1 MSRYQRWTSPLL
13 LCQRLHTAVVCLKSR
28 TGTEHRWLARHLKD
42 PFVKAVKQQNY
53 RCRSAFKLLEIDDK
67 HRVLCPGLSVLDCG
81 AAPGAWS
88 QVAIQRVNALGTDAN
103 APVGFVL
110 GVDLL
115 RIAPLEGAVF
125 LSNADVTDP
134 STLNKIQELLPS
146 GKADVI
152 LSDMAPNATGI
163 QELDHEKLINLCLS
177 VLDMSS
183 SILQPGGIMLCKFW
197 NGRDA
202 QLLQSRLMEHFCNVR
217 TIKPQASRKESA
229 ESYYLAR
236 GRVLA
241 GSRRRAEEGD
251 PSRRRR
257 WRRGAME
264 NLEDNTTVFST
275 LRSLNNFISQRMEG
289 TSGLA
294 TPGSSQNTLHMQY
307 QQRVQLEEQ
316 AGQIHSKSQ
325 LLQVEREKM
334 QMELSHKRA
343 RIELEKAANMNA
355 RNYEHEADRNQELL
369 TRIKQYQEREVE
381 AENKLKEQIEMN
393 KSYKKSMETMS
404 KKLQE
409 KESKL
414 AEANETISM
423 LEGRMSELKWSL
435 MNQEMQTASQESQR
449 EELLEQLDVQLK
461 KWQEA
466 SQQIQTLQA
475 SQTLMAEYEQ
485 KIKDLEQKLSLQEQ
499 DAAIVKNMKA
509 ELARFPKMERELRQ
523 LREENAYFREMK
535 ENNGLLKE
543 EVEGLQRK
551 LERYE
556 KVQASLVA
564 LELENEKLLGK
575 LKSWEKLDQ
584 STGLNIRTP
593 DDLSRQIVALQQR
606 ELALKEQNT
615 NITNS
620 ARILEKARQQ
630 LQEEVLRIQNQL
642 LDEKKKREQHE
653 ALVRRLQKRVL
664 LLTKERDGM
673 RAILES
679 YDSELTPSEHSPQ
692 LSRRMR
698 EAEEMVQK
706 VHAHN
711 TEMEA
716 QLSQVVEE
724 VGNQKQRAD
733 MLEAELKFLKSQTCT
748 ADQSLFVTQEEVNML
763 RLKIEELE
771 AERGRLEEENKC
783 LEMKLEKLTLQ
794 GDYDP
799 SKTKVLHFSMNPAS
813 LAKQQRKEEQQQL
826 QEECER
832 LRELVRVLE
841 GGGSISDNPEGVG
854 SLHSPQEIAELKK
867 QVESAELKNQRL
879 KEVFQTKIQE
889 FRKVCYTLTGYQI
902 DITTENQYRLTS
914 IYAEH
919 QGDCLLFKASSSSGG
934 KMQLL
939 ETEFSRTVRE
949 LIDLHLLHQDSI
961 PAFLSAVT
969 LDLFSRQTVA

>member
-1 MSRYQRWTSPLL
+1 
-13 LCQRLHTAVVCLKSR
+13 
-28 TGTEHRWLARHLKD
+28 
-42 PFVKAVKQQNY
+42 
-53 RCRSAFKLLEIDDK
+53 
-67 HRVLCPGLSVLDCG
+67 
-81 AAPGAWS
+81 
-88 QVAIQRVNALGTDAN
+88 
-103 APVGFVL
+103 
-110 GVDLL
+110 
-115 RIAPLEGAVF
+115 
-125 LSNADVTDP
+125 
-134 STLNKIQELLPS
+134 
-146 GKADVI
+146 
-152 LSDMAPNATGI
+152 
-163 QELDHEKLINLCLS
+163 
-177 VLDMSS
+177 
-183 SILQPGGIMLCKFW
+183 
-197 NGRDA
+197 
-202 QLLQSRLMEHFCNVR
+202 ME
-217 TIKPQASRKESA
+217 
-229 ESYYLAR
+229 
-236 GRVLA
+236 
-241 GSRRRAEEGD
+241 D
-251 PSRRRR
+251 
-257 WRRGAME
+257 
-264 NLEDNTTVFST
+264 LEDNTTVFST
-275 LRSLNNFISQRMEG
+275 LRSLNNFISQRLEG
-289 TSGLA
+289 VSGLA
-294 TPGSSQNTLHMQY
+294 TPGSSQSSLQIQY

-343 RIELEKAANMNA
+343 RIELEKAANTNA
-355 RNYEHEADRNQELL
+355 RNYEREADRNQELL
-369 TRIKQYQEREVE
+369 TRIKQYQERETE
-381 AENKLKEQIEMN
+381 AENKLKEQMEMN

-414 AEANETISM
+414 AEANETITI
-423 LEGRMSELKWSL
+423 LKGKISDLQWNI
-435 MNQEMQTASQESQR
+435 MNQEMQMTSQDSQKQ
-449 EELLEQLDVQLK
+449 ELMEQLDVQHK

-466 SQQIQTLQA
+466 TQQIQMLQA
-475 SQTLMAEYEQ
+475 SQSLLAEYEQ
-485 KIKDLEQKLSLQEQ
+485 KIKDLEQKFSQQEH
-499 DAAIVKNMKA
+499 DALVVQNMKA

-556 KVQASLVA
+556 KVQAQLVTV
-564 LELENEKLLGK
+564 ELENEKLLGK

-593 DDLSRQIVALQQR
+593 DDLSRQIVALHQR
-606 ELALKEQNT
+606 ELVLKEQNST
-615 NITNS
+615 MMNS

-630 LQEEVLRIQNQL
+630 LQEEILRIQSQL

-692 LSRRMR
+692 LNRRMR

-706 VHAHN
+706 LHAHN
-711 TEMEA
+711 TELEA
-716 QLSQVVEE
+716 QLSQVLEE
-724 VGNQKQRAD
+724 VGNHKQRAE
-733 MLEAELKFLKSQTCT
+733 MLEVEMKVLKSQECT
-748 ADQSLFVTQEEVNML
+748 AEQSTVITKEEVDML

-771 AERGRLEEENKC
+771 AERSKLEEENRS

-799 SKTKVLHFSMNPAS
+799 SRTKVLHFSMNPAS

-841 GGGSISDNPEGVG
+841 GGGSIPGNLEGVG
-854 SLHSPQEIAELKK
+854 SFQSPQEIAELKK

-939 ETEFSRTVRE
+939 ETEFSRTIRE
-949 LIDLHLLHQDSI
+949 LIELHLLRQDSI
-961 PAFLSAVT
+961 PAFLSALT
-969 LDLFSRQTVA
+969 LDLFSRQTIA

>member
-1 MSRYQRWTSPLL
+1 
-13 LCQRLHTAVVCLKSR
+13 
-28 TGTEHRWLARHLKD
+28 
-42 PFVKAVKQQNY
+42 
-53 RCRSAFKLLEIDDK
+53 
-67 HRVLCPGLSVLDCG
+67 
-81 AAPGAWS
+81 
-88 QVAIQRVNALGTDAN
+88 
-103 APVGFVL
+103 
-110 GVDLL
+110 
-115 RIAPLEGAVF
+115 
-125 LSNADVTDP
+125 
-134 STLNKIQELLPS
+134 
-146 GKADVI
+146 
-152 LSDMAPNATGI
+152 
-163 QELDHEKLINLCLS
+163 
-177 VLDMSS
+177 
-183 SILQPGGIMLCKFW
+183 
-197 NGRDA
+197 
-202 QLLQSRLMEHFCNVR
+202 ME
-217 TIKPQASRKESA
+217 
-229 ESYYLAR
+229 
-236 GRVLA
+236 
-241 GSRRRAEEGD
+241 D
-251 PSRRRR
+251 
-257 WRRGAME
+257 
-264 NLEDNTTVFST
+264 LEDNTTVFST

-289 TSGLA
+289 VSGLA
-294 TPGSSQNTLHMQY
+294 TPGSSQSSLQIQY
-307 QQRVQLEEQ
+307 QQRMQLEEQ

-343 RIELEKAANMNA
+343 RIELEKAANTNA
-355 RNYEHEADRNQELL
+355 RNYEREADRNQELL
-369 TRIKQYQEREVE
+369 TRIKQYQERETE
-381 AENKLKEQIEMN
+381 AENKLKEQMEMN

-414 AEANETISM
+414 AEANETITI
-423 LEGRMSELKWSL
+423 LKGKISELQWNI
-435 MNQEMQTASQESQR
+435 MNQEMQMTSQDSQKQ
-449 EELLEQLDVQLK
+449 ELMEQLDVQQK

-475 SQTLMAEYEQ
+475 SQSLLSEYEQ
-485 KIKDLEQKLSLQEQ
+485 KIKDLEQKFSQQEH
-499 DAAIVKNMKA
+499 DALIVKNMKA

-556 KVQASLVA
+556 KVQAQLVTV
-564 LELENEKLLGK
+564 ELENEKLLGK

-606 ELALKEQNT
+606 ELALKEQNST
-615 NITNS
+615 ITNS

-630 LQEEVLRIQNQL
+630 LQEEVLRIQSQL

-692 LSRRMR
+692 LNRRMR

-706 VHAHN
+706 LHAHN
-711 TEMEA
+711 TELEA
-716 QLSQVVEE
+716 QLSQVLEE
-724 VGNQKQRAD
+724 VGNHKQRAE
-733 MLEAELKFLKSQTCT
+733 MLEVEMKVLKSQECT
-748 ADQSLFVTQEEVNML
+748 AEQSTVITKEEVDTL

-771 AERGRLEEENKC
+771 AERSKLEEENRS

-799 SKTKVLHFSMNPAS
+799 SRTKVLHFSMNPAS

-841 GGGSISDNPEGVG
+841 GGGSIPGNLEGVG
-854 SLHSPQEIAELKK
+854 SFQSPQEIAELKK

-939 ETEFSRTVRE
+939 ETEFSRTIRE
-949 LIDLHLLHQDSI
+949 LIELHLLRQDSI
-961 PAFLSAVT
+961 PAFLSALT
-969 LDLFSRQTVA
+969 LDLFSRQTIA

>member
-1 MSRYQRWTSPLL
+1 M
-13 LCQRLHTAVVCLKSR
+13 
-28 TGTEHRWLARHLKD
+28 E
-42 PFVKAVKQQNY
+42 
-53 RCRSAFKLLEIDDK
+53 
-67 HRVLCPGLSVLDCG
+67 
-81 AAPGAWS
+81 
-88 QVAIQRVNALGTDAN
+88 
-103 APVGFVL
+103 
-110 GVDLL
+110 DL
-115 RIAPLEGAVF
+115 
-125 LSNADVTDP
+125 
-134 STLNKIQELLPS
+134 Q
-146 GKADVI
+146 
-152 LSDMAPNATGI
+152 
-163 QELDHEKLINLCLS
+163 
-177 VLDMSS
+177 
-183 SILQPGGIMLCKFW
+183 
-197 NGRDA
+197 
-202 QLLQSRLMEHFCNVR
+202 
-217 TIKPQASRKESA
+217 
-229 ESYYLAR
+229 
-236 GRVLA
+236 
-241 GSRRRAEEGD
+241 
-251 PSRRRR
+251 
-257 WRRGAME
+257 
-264 NLEDNTTVFST
+264 DNTTVFST

-289 TSGLA
+289 VSGLA
-294 TPGSSQNTLHMQY
+294 TPGSSQSSLQAQY
-307 QQRVQLEEQ
+307 QQRMQLEEQ

-343 RIELEKAANMNA
+343 RIELEKAANTNA
-355 RNYEHEADRNQELL
+355 RNYEREADRNQELL
-369 TRIKQYQEREVE
+369 TRIKQYQERETE
-381 AENKLKEQIEMN
+381 AENKLKEQMEMN

-414 AEANETISM
+414 AEANETITI
-423 LEGRMSELKWSL
+423 LKGKMSELQWNI
-435 MNQEMQTASQESQR
+435 MNQEMQMTSQDSQKQ
-449 EELLEQLDVQLK
+449 ELMEQLDVQQK

-475 SQTLMAEYEQ
+475 SQSLLTEYEQ
-485 KIKDLEQKLSLQEQ
+485 KIKDLEQKLSQQEH
-499 DAAIVKNMKA
+499 DAVIVKNMKA

-556 KVQASLVA
+556 KVQAQLVTV
-564 LELENEKLLGK
+564 ELENEKLLGR

-606 ELALKEQNT
+606 ELVLKEQNST
-615 NITNS
+615 VTNS

-630 LQEEVLRIQNQL
+630 LQEEMLRLQSQL

-679 YDSELTPSEHSPQ
+679 YDSELTPAEHSPQ

-706 VHAHN
+706 LHAHN
-711 TEMEA
+711 AELEA
-716 QLSQVVEE
+716 QLSQVLEE
-724 VGNQKQRAD
+724 VGNHKQRAE
-733 MLEAELKFLKSQTCT
+733 MLEVEMKALKSQECT
-748 ADQSLFVTQEEVNML
+748 AEQSTIITKEEVDTL

-771 AERGRLEEENKC
+771 AERSKLEEENRS

-799 SKTKVLHFSMNPAS
+799 SRTKVLHFSMNPAS
-813 LAKQQRKEEQQQL
+813 LAKQQRKEEQQHL

-832 LRELVRVLE
+832 LREMLRAVE
-841 GGGSISDNPEGVG
+841 GGGSIPGNLEGVG
-854 SLHSPQEIAELKK
+854 SFQSPQEIAELKK

-889 FRKVCYTLTGYQI
+889 FRKVCYSLTGYQI

-919 QGDCLLFKASSSSGG
+919 QGDCLLFK
-934 KMQLL
+934 
-939 ETEFSRTVRE
+939 FSAQEGIR
-949 LIDLHLLHQDSI
+949 
-961 PAFLSAVT
+961 
-969 LDLFSRQTVA
+969 

>member
-1 MSRYQRWTSPLL
+1 
-13 LCQRLHTAVVCLKSR
+13 
-28 TGTEHRWLARHLKD
+28 
-42 PFVKAVKQQNY
+42 
-53 RCRSAFKLLEIDDK
+53 
-67 HRVLCPGLSVLDCG
+67 
-81 AAPGAWS
+81 
-88 QVAIQRVNALGTDAN
+88 
-103 APVGFVL
+103 
-110 GVDLL
+110 
-115 RIAPLEGAVF
+115 
-125 LSNADVTDP
+125 
-134 STLNKIQELLPS
+134 
-146 GKADVI
+146 
-152 LSDMAPNATGI
+152 
-163 QELDHEKLINLCLS
+163 
-177 VLDMSS
+177 
-183 SILQPGGIMLCKFW
+183 
-197 NGRDA
+197 
-202 QLLQSRLMEHFCNVR
+202 
-217 TIKPQASRKESA
+217 
-229 ESYYLAR
+229 
-236 GRVLA
+236 
-241 GSRRRAEEGD
+241 
-251 PSRRRR
+251 
-257 WRRGAME
+257 ME
-264 NLEDNTTVFST
+264 NLDDNTTVIST
-275 LRSLNNFISQRMEG
+275 LRSFNNFISQRIEG
-289 TSGLA
+289 MSGQA
-294 TPGSSQNTLHMQY
+294 TPGSSQNSLQMQY

-316 AGQIHSKSQ
+316 AGWIHSKSQ

-343 RIELEKAANMNA
+343 RIELEKAANTNA
-355 RNYEHEADRNQELL
+355 RNYEREADRNQELL
-369 TRIKQYQEREVE
+369 TRIKQYQERETE
-381 AENKLKEQIEMN
+381 AENKLKEQMEMN

-414 AEANETISM
+414 AEANETITI
-423 LEGRMSELKWSL
+423 LKGKISELQRNI
-435 MNQEMQTASQESQR
+435 MNQEMQMTSQDSQKQ
-449 EELLEQLDVQLK
+449 ELMEQLDVQHK

-466 SQQIQTLQA
+466 NQQIQTLQA
-475 SQTLMAEYEQ
+475 SQSLLAEYEQ
-485 KIKDLEQKLSLQEQ
+485 KIKDLEQKFSQQEH
-499 DAAIVKNMKA
+499 DAVIVKNMKV

-556 KVQASLVA
+556 KVQAQLVTV
-564 LELENEKLLGK
+564 ELENEKLLGK
-575 LKSWEKLDQ
+575 LKCWEKLDQ

-606 ELALKEQNT
+606 ELVLKEQNST
-615 NITNS
+615 VTNS
-620 ARILEKARQQ
+620 ARTLEKARQQ
-630 LQEEVLRIQNQL
+630 LQEEILQIQSQL
-642 LDEKKKREQHE
+642 LEEKKKREQHE

-692 LSRRMR
+692 LNRRMR

-706 VHAHN
+706 LHAHN
-711 TEMEA
+711 TELEA
-716 QLSQVVEE
+716 QLSQVLEE
-724 VGNQKQRAD
+724 VGNHKQRAE
-733 MLEAELKFLKSQTCT
+733 MLEVEMKVLKSQECT
-748 ADQSLFVTQEEVNML
+748 AEQSTSITKEEIDSL

-771 AERGRLEEENKC
+771 AERSKLEEENRS

-841 GGGSISDNPEGVG
+841 GGGSIHGNLEGVG
-854 SLHSPQEIAELKK
+854 SFQSPQEIAELKK

-919 QGDCLLFKASSSSGG
+919 QGDCLLFK
-934 KMQLL
+934 
-939 ETEFSRTVRE
+939 
-949 LIDLHLLHQDSI
+949 
-961 PAFLSAVT
+961 
-969 LDLFSRQTVA
+969 

>member
-1 MSRYQRWTSPLL
+1 M
-13 LCQRLHTAVVCLKSR
+13 
-28 TGTEHRWLARHLKD
+28 ED
-42 PFVKAVKQQNY
+42 
-53 RCRSAFKLLEIDDK
+53 LE
-67 HRVLCPGLSVLDCG
+67 
-81 AAPGAWS
+81 
-88 QVAIQRVNALGTDAN
+88 N
-103 APVGFVL
+103 
-110 GVDLL
+110 
-115 RIAPLEGAVF
+115 
-125 LSNADVTDP
+125 
-134 STLNKIQELLPS
+134 
-146 GKADVI
+146 
-152 LSDMAPNATGI
+152 
-163 QELDHEKLINLCLS
+163 
-177 VLDMSS
+177 
-183 SILQPGGIMLCKFW
+183 
-197 NGRDA
+197 
-202 QLLQSRLMEHFCNVR
+202 
-217 TIKPQASRKESA
+217 
-229 ESYYLAR
+229 
-236 GRVLA
+236 
-241 GSRRRAEEGD
+241 
-251 PSRRRR
+251 
-257 WRRGAME
+257 
-264 NLEDNTTVFST
+264 NTTVFST
-275 LRSLNNFISQRMEG
+275 LRSLNNFIAQRVEG
-289 TSGLA
+289 ASGLA
-294 TPGSSQNTLHMQY
+294 TPGSSQSSLQMQY
-307 QQRVQLEEQ
+307 QQRLQLEEQ

-343 RIELEKAANMNA
+343 RIELEKAANTNA
-355 RNYEHEADRNQELL
+355 RNYEREADRNQELL

-381 AENKLKEQIEMN
+381 AENKLKEQMELN

-409 KESKL
+409 KEDKL
-414 AEANETISM
+414 AEANETITV
-423 LEGRMSELKWSL
+423 LKGKISELQWNI
-435 MNQEMQTASQESQR
+435 MNQEMQMTSQDSEKQ
-449 EELLEQLDVQLK
+449 ELMEQLDVQQK

-466 SQQIQTLQA
+466 TQQIQTLQT
-475 SQTLMAEYEQ
+475 SQSLLAEYEQ
-485 KIKDLEQKLSLQEQ
+485 KIKDLEQKFSQQEH
-499 DAAIVKNMKA
+499 DALIVKNMKA

-523 LREENAYFREMK
+523 LREENVYFREMK

-556 KVQASLVA
+556 KVQAQLVT

-606 ELALKEQNT
+606 ELVLKEQNST
-615 NITNS
+615 IINS
-620 ARILEKARQQ
+620 ARTLEKARQQ
-630 LQEEVLRIQNQL
+630 LQEEMLRVQSQL
-642 LDEKKKREQHE
+642 LDEKKKREHHE

-679 YDSELTPSEHSPQ
+679 YDSELTPAEHSPQ
-692 LSRRMR
+692 LNRRMR

-706 VHAHN
+706 LHAHN
-711 TEMEA
+711 TELE
-716 QLSQVVEE
+716 LEVEMK
-724 VGNQKQRAD
+724 V
-733 MLEAELKFLKSQTCT
+733 LKSQECT
-748 ADQSLFVTQEEVNML
+748 TDQSVFITKEEVDAL

-771 AERGRLEEENKC
+771 AERSKLEEENRA
-783 LEMKLEKLTLQ
+783 LEMRLEKLTLQ

-799 SKTKVLHFSMNPAS
+799 SKIKVLHLSMNPAS

-841 GGGSISDNPEGVG
+841 GGGSVPQNLEGVG
-854 SLHSPQEIAELKK
+854 AFQSPQEIAELKK

-939 ETEFSRTVRE
+939 ETEFSRTIRE
-949 LIDLHLLHQDSI
+949 LIELHLLRQDSI
-961 PAFLSAVT
+961 PAFLSALT
-969 LDLFSRQTVA
+969 LDLFSRQTIT

>member
-1 MSRYQRWTSPLL
+1 M
-13 LCQRLHTAVVCLKSR
+13 
-28 TGTEHRWLARHLKD
+28 ED
-42 PFVKAVKQQNY
+42 
-53 RCRSAFKLLEIDDK
+53 
-67 HRVLCPGLSVLDCG
+67 
-81 AAPGAWS
+81 
-88 QVAIQRVNALGTDAN
+88 
-103 APVGFVL
+103 
-110 GVDLL
+110 
-115 RIAPLEGAVF
+115 LEG
-125 LSNADVTDP
+125 
-134 STLNKIQELLPS
+134 
-146 GKADVI
+146 
-152 LSDMAPNATGI
+152 
-163 QELDHEKLINLCLS
+163 
-177 VLDMSS
+177 
-183 SILQPGGIMLCKFW
+183 
-197 NGRDA
+197 
-202 QLLQSRLMEHFCNVR
+202 
-217 TIKPQASRKESA
+217 
-229 ESYYLAR
+229 
-236 GRVLA
+236 
-241 GSRRRAEEGD
+241 
-251 PSRRRR
+251 
-257 WRRGAME
+257 
-264 NLEDNTTVFST
+264 NTTVFST
-275 LRSLNNFISQRMEG
+275 LRSFNNFISQRMEG
-289 TSGLA
+289 VSGQPVPA
-294 TPGSSQNTLHMQY
+294 SSQSSLQLQY

-343 RIELEKAANMNA
+343 RIELEKAANTNA
-355 RNYEHEADRNQELL
+355 RNYEREADRNQELL
-369 TRIKQYQEREVE
+369 TRIKQYQERETE
-381 AENKLKEQIEMN
+381 AENKLKEQMEMN

-414 AEANETISM
+414 AEANETITI
-423 LEGRMSELKWSL
+423 LKGKISELQWNI
-435 MNQEMQTASQESQR
+435 MNQEMQMTSQDSQKQ
-449 EELLEQLDVQLK
+449 ELMEQLDVQHK

-466 SQQIQTLQA
+466 TQQIQTLQA
-475 SQTLMAEYEQ
+475 SQSLLAEYEQ
-485 KIKDLEQKLSLQEQ
+485 KIKDLEQKFSQQEH
-499 DAAIVKNMKA
+499 DAVIVKNMKT

-523 LREENAYFREMK
+523 LREENAYYREMK

-556 KVQASLVA
+556 KVQAQLVTA
-564 LELENEKLLGK
+564 ELENEKLLGK

-606 ELALKEQNT
+606 ELVLKEQNST
-615 NITNS
+615 ITNRDCSSVPSKIMVCWEREWTLLLFGARPVAYGLTFSTSWTCHDS

-630 LQEEVLRIQNQL
+630 LQEEILQVQSQL

-679 YDSELTPSEHSPQ
+679 YDSELTPAEHSPQ
-692 LSRRMR
+692 LNRRMR

-706 VHAHN
+706 LHAHN
-711 TEMEA
+711 SELEVQM
-716 QLSQVVEE
+716 SQVLEE
-724 VGNQKQRAD
+724 VGNQKQRAE
-733 MLEAELKFLKSQTCT
+733 MLEVEMKVLKSRECT
-748 ADQSLFVTQEEVNML
+748 AEQSTFITKEEVDAL

-771 AERGRLEEENKC
+771 AERSKLEEQNRS
-783 LEMKLEKLTLQ
+783 LEMKLEKLTMQ

-841 GGGSISDNPEGVG
+841 AGGSIHGNLEGVG
-854 SLHSPQEIAELKK
+854 SFQSPQEVAELKK

-879 KEVFQTKIQE
+879 KEIFQTKIQE

-919 QGDCLLFKASSSSGG
+919 QGDCLLFKREELPGGWQPVSRRASAGRDISQMCV
-934 KMQLL
+934 MQ
-939 ETEFSRTVRE
+939 R
-949 LIDLHLLHQDSI
+949 
-961 PAFLSAVT
+961 AGA
-969 LDLFSRQTVA
+969 

>member
-1 MSRYQRWTSPLL
+1 
-13 LCQRLHTAVVCLKSR
+13 
-28 TGTEHRWLARHLKD
+28 
-42 PFVKAVKQQNY
+42 
-53 RCRSAFKLLEIDDK
+53 
-67 HRVLCPGLSVLDCG
+67 
-81 AAPGAWS
+81 
-88 QVAIQRVNALGTDAN
+88 
-103 APVGFVL
+103 
-110 GVDLL
+110 
-115 RIAPLEGAVF
+115 
-125 LSNADVTDP
+125 
-134 STLNKIQELLPS
+134 
-146 GKADVI
+146 
-152 LSDMAPNATGI
+152 
-163 QELDHEKLINLCLS
+163 
-177 VLDMSS
+177 
-183 SILQPGGIMLCKFW
+183 
-197 NGRDA
+197 
-202 QLLQSRLMEHFCNVR
+202 ME
-217 TIKPQASRKESA
+217 
-229 ESYYLAR
+229 
-236 GRVLA
+236 
-241 GSRRRAEEGD
+241 D
-251 PSRRRR
+251 
-257 WRRGAME
+257 
-264 NLEDNTTVFST
+264 LEDNTTVFST
-275 LRSLNNFISQRMEG
+275 LRSFNNFISQRMEG
-289 TSGLA
+289 VSGQA
-294 TPGSSQNTLHMQY
+294 VPASSQSSLQIQY

-325 LLQVEREKM
+325 LLQMEREKM

-343 RIELEKAANMNA
+343 RIELEKAANTNA
-355 RNYEHEADRNQELL
+355 RNYEREADRNQELL
-369 TRIKQYQEREVE
+369 TRIKQYQERETE
-381 AENKLKEQIEMN
+381 AENKLKEQMEMN

-414 AEANETISM
+414 AEANETITI
-423 LEGRMSELKWSL
+423 LKGKISELQWNI
-435 MNQEMQTASQESQR
+435 MNQEMQMTSQDSQKQ
-449 EELLEQLDVQLK
+449 ELMEQLDVQHK

-466 SQQIQTLQA
+466 TQQIQTLQA
-475 SQTLMAEYEQ
+475 SQSLLAEYEQ
-485 KIKDLEQKLSLQEQ
+485 KIKDLEQKFSQQEH
-499 DAAIVKNMKA
+499 DAVIVKNMKT

-556 KVQASLVA
+556 KVQAQLVTA
-564 LELENEKLLGK
+564 ELENEKLLGK

-606 ELALKEQNT
+606 ELALKEQNST
-615 NITNS
+615 ITNS
-620 ARILEKARQQ
+620 ARIMEKARQQ
-630 LQEEVLRIQNQL
+630 LQEEILQIQSQL

-679 YDSELTPSEHSPQ
+679 YDSELTPAEHSPQ
-692 LSRRMR
+692 LNRRMR

-706 VHAHN
+706 LHAHN
-711 TEMEA
+711 AELEVQM
-716 QLSQVVEE
+716 SQVLEE
-724 VGNQKQRAD
+724 VGNQKQRAE
-733 MLEAELKFLKSQTCT
+733 MLEVEMKVLKSRECT
-748 ADQSLFVTQEEVNML
+748 AEQSAFITKEEVDTL

-771 AERGRLEEENKC
+771 AERSKLEEQNRS
-783 LEMKLEKLTLQ
+783 LEMKLEKLTMQ

-841 GGGSISDNPEGVG
+841 AGGSVHGNLEGVG
-854 SLHSPQEIAELKK
+854 SFQSPQEVAELKK

-879 KEVFQTKIQE
+879 KEIFQTKIQE

-919 QGDCLLFKASSSSGG
+919 QGDCLLFKG
-934 KMQLL
+934 KWPMLYHCTRSHLIPDLWGWCKLSLL
-939 ETEFSRTVRE
+939 TVRGWE
-949 LIDLHLLHQDSI
+949 RTRPEPQPMCQSFLLCSGLLPASLKEHTDFFFLIKSI
-961 PAFLSAVT
+961 M
-969 LDLFSRQTVA
+969 

>member
-1 MSRYQRWTSPLL
+1 M
-13 LCQRLHTAVVCLKSR
+13 
-28 TGTEHRWLARHLKD
+28 ED
-42 PFVKAVKQQNY
+42 
-53 RCRSAFKLLEIDDK
+53 
-67 HRVLCPGLSVLDCG
+67 
-81 AAPGAWS
+81 
-88 QVAIQRVNALGTDAN
+88 
-103 APVGFVL
+103 
-110 GVDLL
+110 
-115 RIAPLEGAVF
+115 LEG
-125 LSNADVTDP
+125 
-134 STLNKIQELLPS
+134 
-146 GKADVI
+146 
-152 LSDMAPNATGI
+152 
-163 QELDHEKLINLCLS
+163 
-177 VLDMSS
+177 
-183 SILQPGGIMLCKFW
+183 
-197 NGRDA
+197 
-202 QLLQSRLMEHFCNVR
+202 
-217 TIKPQASRKESA
+217 
-229 ESYYLAR
+229 
-236 GRVLA
+236 
-241 GSRRRAEEGD
+241 
-251 PSRRRR
+251 
-257 WRRGAME
+257 
-264 NLEDNTTVFST
+264 NTTVFST

-289 TSGLA
+289 MSGLA
-294 TPGSSQNTLHMQY
+294 TPGSTQSALQTEY

-316 AGQIHSKSQ
+316 AGQIRSKSQ
-325 LLQVEREKM
+325 LLQVEREKL

-343 RIELEKAANMNA
+343 RIELEKAANTNA
-355 RNYEHEADRNQELL
+355 RNYEREADRNQELL
-369 TRIKQYQEREVE
+369 TRIKQYQERETE

-393 KSYKKSMETMS
+393 KSYKKSMETTS

-414 AEANETISM
+414 AEANETIAV
-423 LEGRMSELKWSL
+423 LKGKITELQWNI
-435 MNQEMQTASQESQR
+435 MNQEMQMTSQDSQKQ
-449 EELLEQLDVQLK
+449 ELMEQLDVQHK

-475 SQTLMAEYEQ
+475 NQSLLAEYEQ
-485 KIKDLEQKLSLQEQ
+485 KIKDLEQKFSQQEH
-499 DAAIVKNMKA
+499 DALIVKNMKA

-556 KVQASLVA
+556 KVQAQLVTV
-564 LELENEKLLGK
+564 ELENEKLLGK

-606 ELALKEQNT
+606 ELVLKEQNST
-615 NITNS
+615 IMNS
-620 ARILEKARQQ
+620 ARTLEKARQQ
-630 LQEEVLRIQNQL
+630 LQEEILRIQSQL

-692 LSRRMR
+692 LNRRMR

-706 VHAHN
+706 LHAHN
-711 TEMEA
+711 TELEA
-716 QLSQVVEE
+716 QLSQVLEE
-724 VGNQKQRAD
+724 VGNHKQRAE
-733 MLEAELKFLKSQTCT
+733 MLEVEVKVLKSQECT
-748 ADQSLFVTQEEVNML
+748 AEQSTIVTKEEVDTL

-771 AERGRLEEENKC
+771 AERSKLEEENKS

-799 SKTKVLHFSMNPAS
+799 SRTKVLHFSMNPAS
-813 LAKQQRKEEQQQL
+813 LAKQQRKEEQQHL

-841 GGGSISDNPEGVG
+841 GGGSISGNLEGVG
-854 SLHSPQEIAELKK
+854 SFQSPQEIAELKK

-902 DITTENQYRLTS
+902 DITTENQYRLSS

-939 ETEFSRTVRE
+939 ETEFSRTIRD
-949 LIDLHLLHQDSI
+949 LIELHLLQQDSI
-961 PAFLSAVT
+961 PAFLSALT
-969 LDLFSRQTVA
+969 LDLFSRQTIA

>member
-1 MSRYQRWTSPLL
+1 M
-13 LCQRLHTAVVCLKSR
+13 
-28 TGTEHRWLARHLKD
+28 
-42 PFVKAVKQQNY
+42 
-53 RCRSAFKLLEIDDK
+53 
-67 HRVLCPGLSVLDCG
+67 
-81 AAPGAWS
+81 
-88 QVAIQRVNALGTDAN
+88 
-103 APVGFVL
+103 
-110 GVDLL
+110 
-115 RIAPLEGAVF
+115 
-125 LSNADVTDP
+125 
-134 STLNKIQELLPS
+134 
-146 GKADVI
+146 
-152 LSDMAPNATGI
+152 
-163 QELDHEKLINLCLS
+163 
-177 VLDMSS
+177 
-183 SILQPGGIMLCKFW
+183 
-197 NGRDA
+197 
-202 QLLQSRLMEHFCNVR
+202 
-217 TIKPQASRKESA
+217 
-229 ESYYLAR
+229 
-236 GRVLA
+236 
-241 GSRRRAEEGD
+241 
-251 PSRRRR
+251 
-257 WRRGAME
+257 
-264 NLEDNTTVFST
+264 EDNTTVFST
-275 LRSLNNFISQRMEG
+275 LRSFNNFISQRMEG
-289 TSGLA
+289 VSGQA
-294 TPGSSQNTLHMQY
+294 VPASSQSSLQIQY

-325 LLQVEREKM
+325 LLQMEREKM

-343 RIELEKAANMNA
+343 RIELEKAANTNA
-355 RNYEHEADRNQELL
+355 RNYEREADRNQELL
-369 TRIKQYQEREVE
+369 TRIKQYQERETE
-381 AENKLKEQIEMN
+381 AENKLKEQMEMN

-414 AEANETISM
+414 AEANETITI
-423 LEGRMSELKWSL
+423 LKGKISELQWNI
-435 MNQEMQTASQESQR
+435 MNQEMQMTSQDSQKQ
-449 EELLEQLDVQLK
+449 ELMEQLDVQHK

-466 SQQIQTLQA
+466 TQQIQTLQA
-475 SQTLMAEYEQ
+475 SQSLLAEYEQ
-485 KIKDLEQKLSLQEQ
+485 KIKDLEQKFSQQEH
-499 DAAIVKNMKA
+499 DAVIVKNMKT

-556 KVQASLVA
+556 KVQAQLVTA
-564 LELENEKLLGK
+564 ELENEKLLGK

-606 ELALKEQNT
+606 ELALKEQNST
-615 NITNS
+615 ITNS
-620 ARILEKARQQ
+620 ARIMEKARQQ
-630 LQEEVLRIQNQL
+630 LQEEILQIQSQL

-679 YDSELTPSEHSPQ
+679 YDSELTPAEHSPQ
-692 LSRRMR
+692 LNWRMR

-706 VHAHN
+706 LHVHNA
-711 TEMEA
+711 ELEVQM
-716 QLSQVVEE
+716 SQVLEE
-724 VGNQKQRAD
+724 VGNQKQRAE
-733 MLEAELKFLKSQTCT
+733 MLEVEMKVLKSRECT
-748 ADQSLFVTQEEVNML
+748 AEQSAFITKEEVDTL

-771 AERGRLEEENKC
+771 AERSKLEEQNRS
-783 LEMKLEKLTLQ
+783 LEMKLEKLTMQ

-841 GGGSISDNPEGVG
+841 AGGSVHGNLEGVG
-854 SLHSPQEIAELKK
+854 SFQSPQEVAELKK

-879 KEVFQTKIQE
+879 KEIFQTKIQE

-939 ETEFSRTVRE
+939 ENEFSRTVRE
-949 LIDLHLLHQDSI
+949 LIELHLLHQDSI
-961 PAFLSAVT
+961 PAFLSALT
-969 LDLFSRQTVA
+969 LELFSRQTIA

>member
-1 MSRYQRWTSPLL
+1 
-13 LCQRLHTAVVCLKSR
+13 
-28 TGTEHRWLARHLKD
+28 
-42 PFVKAVKQQNY
+42 
-53 RCRSAFKLLEIDDK
+53 
-67 HRVLCPGLSVLDCG
+67 
-81 AAPGAWS
+81 
-88 QVAIQRVNALGTDAN
+88 
-103 APVGFVL
+103 
-110 GVDLL
+110 
-115 RIAPLEGAVF
+115 
-125 LSNADVTDP
+125 
-134 STLNKIQELLPS
+134 
-146 GKADVI
+146 
-152 LSDMAPNATGI
+152 
-163 QELDHEKLINLCLS
+163 
-177 VLDMSS
+177 
-183 SILQPGGIMLCKFW
+183 
-197 NGRDA
+197 
-202 QLLQSRLMEHFCNVR
+202 ME
-217 TIKPQASRKESA
+217 
-229 ESYYLAR
+229 
-236 GRVLA
+236 
-241 GSRRRAEEGD
+241 D
-251 PSRRRR
+251 
-257 WRRGAME
+257 
-264 NLEDNTTVFST
+264 LEDNTTVFST
-275 LRSLNNFISQRMEG
+275 LRSFNNFISQRMEG
-289 TSGLA
+289 VSGQA
-294 TPGSSQNTLHMQY
+294 VPASSQSSLQIQY

-325 LLQVEREKM
+325 LLQMEREKM

-343 RIELEKAANMNA
+343 RIELEKAANTNA
-355 RNYEHEADRNQELL
+355 RNYEREADRNQELL
-369 TRIKQYQEREVE
+369 TRIKQYQERETE
-381 AENKLKEQIEMN
+381 AENKLKEQMEMN

-414 AEANETISM
+414 AEANETITI
-423 LEGRMSELKWSL
+423 LKGKISELQWNI
-435 MNQEMQTASQESQR
+435 MNQEMQMTSQDSQKQ
-449 EELLEQLDVQLK
+449 ELMEQLDVQHK

-466 SQQIQTLQA
+466 TQQIQTLQA
-475 SQTLMAEYEQ
+475 SQSLLAEYEQ
-485 KIKDLEQKLSLQEQ
+485 KIKDLEQKFSQQEH
-499 DAAIVKNMKA
+499 DAVIVKNMKT

-556 KVQASLVA
+556 KVQAQLVTA
-564 LELENEKLLGK
+564 ELENEKLLGK

-606 ELALKEQNT
+606 ELALKEQNST
-615 NITNS
+615 ITNS
-620 ARILEKARQQ
+620 ARIMEKARQQ
-630 LQEEVLRIQNQL
+630 LQEEILQIQSQL

-679 YDSELTPSEHSPQ
+679 YDSELTPAEHSPQ
-692 LSRRMR
+692 LNRRMR

-706 VHAHN
+706 LHAHN
-711 TEMEA
+711 AELEVQM
-716 QLSQVVEE
+716 SQVLEE
-724 VGNQKQRAD
+724 VGNQKQRAE
-733 MLEAELKFLKSQTCT
+733 MLEVEMKVLKSRECT
-748 ADQSLFVTQEEVNML
+748 AEQSAFITKEEVDTL

-771 AERGRLEEENKC
+771 AERSKLEEQNRS
-783 LEMKLEKLTLQ
+783 LEMKLEKLTMQ

-841 GGGSISDNPEGVG
+841 AGGSVHGNLEGVG
-854 SLHSPQEIAELKK
+854 SFQSPQEVAELKK

-879 KEVFQTKIQE
+879 KEIFQTKIQE

-919 QGDCLLFKASSSSGG
+919 QGDCLLFKEGVLTSIWLLFKSGYTS
-934 KMQLL
+934 
-939 ETEFSRTVRE
+939 ETET
-949 LIDLHLLHQDSI
+949 
-961 PAFLSAVT
+961 
-969 LDLFSRQTVA
+969 TVALYPAQ